1 MEGWVEVVMAAE
13 GMVVGWAV
21 GWVEEVTAAE
31 ETGEGKEVG

>member
-1 MEGWVEVVMAAE
+1 MAAE

-31 ETGEGKEVG
+31 GMVEGKEVG

>member
-1 MEGWVEVVMAAE
+1 MEGWVEVVMAVE
-13 GMVVGWAV
+13 GMEVGWAV